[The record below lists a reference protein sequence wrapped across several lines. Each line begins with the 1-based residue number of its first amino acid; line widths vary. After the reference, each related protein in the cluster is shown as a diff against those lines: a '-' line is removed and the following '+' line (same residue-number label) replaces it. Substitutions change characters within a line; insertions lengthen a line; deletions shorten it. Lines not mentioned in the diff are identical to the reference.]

1 MQKVDICIIGA
12 GPSGIATA
20 AALIKLNPNLRD
32 HLVIL
37 EKAEH
42 PRHKLCGGGLTPWA
56 DALLRELELEA
67 EVPTLPVDKVQ
78 LYLNDQPLAFHK
90 PGMLRTI
97 RRHEFDAAL
106 AASLRRKGARLLEKT
121 PVQNLSEEC
130 DGIRVET
137 TNETFLAKIVV
148 GADGAKSL
156 VRRTFF
162 PENSSRVS
170 RLIEILTPATN
181 GLAQEFSQQRA
192 VIDFR
197 EIKNGLQ
204 GYIWD
209 FPCLCEGAPHLNI
222 GVFDSR
228 IAAEEAR
235 ANLPEILQRHLDGR
249 GWNISVDLMG
259 HPERWFHPQ
268 DFYSKPRVLLAG
280 DAAGVEPWLGEGIS
294 LALAYGPVAAAMILS
309 ALEKNDFLFADY
321 RQRILA
327 NQLGRILRRNR
338 LVARLFYAPKVFSLL
353 PACGRILQAY
363 LDHRIKRGI
372 KVTRT
377 KNTRN
382 DQRVYKSAPR

>member
-1 MQKVDICIIGA
+1 MEKIDLCIIGA
-12 GPSGIATA
+12 GPAGIATA
-20 AALIKLNPNLRD
+20 AALVKINPNWRD

-56 DALLRELELEA
+56 EALLAELELEA
-67 EVPTLPVDKVQ
+67 KVPTLAVDHVQ
-78 LYLNDQPLAFHK
+78 LYLDDHPLAFHK

-97 RRHEFDAAL
+97 RRNEFDAAL
-106 AASLRRKGARLLEKT
+106 AKSLRDKGVRLLEKT
-121 PVQNLSEEC
+121 PVQNLSEER
-130 DGIRVET
+130 DDIRVET
-137 TNETFLAKIVV
+137 NGETFLAKIVV

-181 GLAQEFSQQRA
+181 GLAEEFSQQRA

-228 IAAEEAR
+228 IAAEESR
-235 ANLPEILQRHLDGR
+235 ANLPEILQRHLDER
-249 GWNISVDLMG
+249 GWKISVDLMG

-268 DFYSKPRVLLAG
+268 DVYSKPRVLLAG
-280 DAAGVEPWLGEGIS
+280 DAAGVEPWLGEGITM
-294 LALAYGPVAAAMILS
+294 ALAYGPVAAATIVS
-309 ALEKNDFLFADY
+309 ALAKKDFTFADY
-321 RQRILA
+321 RRNILA
-327 NQLGRILRRNR
+327 AKLGKILRRNR
-338 LVARLFYAPKVFSLL
+338 LVARLFYSPKIFSLL
-353 PACGRILQAY
+353 PPGGRILQTY
-363 LDHRIKRGI
+363 LEHRIRRGI
-372 KVTRT
+372 TAFSK
-377 KNTRN
+377 
-382 DQRVYKSAPR
+382 

>member
-1 MQKVDICIIGA
+1 MEKIDICIIGA

-20 AALIKLNPNLRD
+20 AALMKLNPSVRD
-32 HLVIL
+32 HLVVL

-67 EVPTLPVDKVQ
+67 NVPSLPVDNVQ
-78 LYLNDQPLAFHK
+78 LYLNDQPLAFNK

-106 AASLRRKGARLLEKT
+106 AASLRQKGARLLEKT
-121 PVQNLSEEC
+121 PVQNLIEER

-137 TNETFLAKIVV
+137 TGETFLAKTVV

-162 PENSSRVS
+162 QENSSRVS

-181 GLAQEFSQQRA
+181 GLVQEFSQQRA

-209 FPCLCEGAPHLNI
+209 FPCLCDGAPHLNI

-228 IAAEEAR
+228 IAAEESR
-235 ANLPEILQRHLDGR
+235 ANLPEILQRHLDER
-249 GWNISVDLMG
+249 GWNISVNLMG

-268 DFYSKPRVLLAG
+268 DVYSKPRVLLVG

-294 LALAYGPVAAAMILS
+294 LALAYGPVAAATILS
-309 ALEKNDFLFADY
+309 SLERHDFSFADY
-321 RQRILA
+321 RRNILA
-327 NQLGRILRRNR
+327 AQLGKVLRRNR
-338 LVARLFYAPKVFSLL
+338 LVARLFYAPKVFAVL

-363 LDHRIKRGI
+363 LDHRIRKGI
-372 KVTRT
+372 KIN
-377 KNTRN
+377 KN
-382 DQRVYKSAPR
+382 P